1 MTKITLPRLEDA
13 TTAFQLLIPLEN
25 IHAWVKDFDGLFV
38 ITNSLFSERFG
49 FADANKLVGL
59 TDHDLAPHHLATR
72 YIEDDQQ
79 VLQGAVISDRLEL
92 IVCKNNDS
100 ASWFKTSKWPIYNPE
115 GEVIGSYGIS
125 TQLSQPRS
133 SATPIRELNTPIEYI
148 KQNFSE
154 NISIEKLAQACH
166 VSISTLERRFKK
178 HLSKTPLQYLMEVR
192 LDNAR
197 IMVFDSDKNL
207 STIAQETGFV
217 DNSHFTRVY
226 KKRFSISPSEDRKL
240 NKQENINKQEDS

>member
-1 MTKITLPRLEDA
+1 MKKITLPCLEDA
-13 TTAFQLLIPLEN
+13 HMAFQLLKPIEN
-25 IHAWVKDFDGLFV
+25 IHAWVKGLDGRFV

-49 FADANKLVGL
+49 FADADKLIGL
-59 TDHDLAPHHLATR
+59 TDHDLAPHYLARR

-79 VLQGAVISDRLEL
+79 VLQGVVISDRLEL
-92 IVCKNNDS
+92 IVCNDKS
-100 ASWFKTSKWPIYNPE
+100 ASWFRTSKWPIYNPD
-115 GEVIGSYGIS
+115 GDVIGSYGIS

-133 SATPIRELNTPIEYI
+133 SAMPIRELNTPIEYI
-148 KQNFSE
+148 KQNYAE
-154 NISIEKLAQACH
+154 NISIEELAEACH

-178 HLSKTPLQYLMEVR
+178 NLSKTPLQYLMEVR

-197 IMVFDSDKNL
+197 IMIFDSDKNL

-217 DNSHFTRVY
+217 DNSHFTRAY

-240 NKQENINKQEDS
+240 NKQAVDKK